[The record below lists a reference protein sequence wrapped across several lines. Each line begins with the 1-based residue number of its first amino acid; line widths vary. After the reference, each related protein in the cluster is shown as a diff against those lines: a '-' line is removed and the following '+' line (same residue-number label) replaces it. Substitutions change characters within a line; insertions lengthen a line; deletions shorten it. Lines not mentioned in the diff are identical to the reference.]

1 MAEPVWYYAR
11 GEVERGPFT
20 LLQIKALAN
29 ASKVRPDDLV
39 WREGMENWTA
49 AKEITE
55 LFPPAG
61 LIGDSAPPTE
71 PGLGT
76 EARTAP
82 KVPGAKSSLEYQ
94 GELQNVLRR
103 VVRVLSVVGVVLI
116 LGTRGCESLGERH
129 VVRLNATAEI
139 SALEKSSNAEAH
151 KLAAAKS
158 SLDHQKFALARGVAL
173 YLGLL
178 VLLVGA
184 TGLMLLTDRQESWFG
199 LGVILVVI
207 FALLETLV

>member
-49 AKEITE
+49 AREVTE

-61 LIGDSAPPTE
+61 LIGDSAVLKG
-71 PGLGT
+71 PGFGT
-76 EARTAP
+76 ETRSVP
-82 KVPGAKSSLEYQ
+82 KVPGAASALELSND
-94 GELQNVLRR
+94 LQNALRR
-103 VVRVLSVVGVVLI
+103 VVRGLAVLGVVLI
-116 LGTRGCESLGERH
+116 LGTRGCESLGDRH
-129 VVRLNATAEI
+129 VARLHAMAEI
-139 SALEKSSNAEAH
+139 SELEKSANAEAE

-158 SLDHQKFALARGVAL
+158 TLDHQKFALARGVAL

-178 VLLVGA
+178 VLLGGA
-184 TGLMLLTDRQESWFG
+184 TGMMLLTDRHESWFG

-207 FALLETLV
+207 LSLLETLV